1 MANYGIIRIEKI
13 KACDKGVLVGRLKHA
28 FREFPYENERTRN
41 NEIHCSDEKYHQLDP
56 KKKHWQNVLDLY
68 NAIDEGITKRRP
80 DSVSCFE
87 CVVTCSPIEGWS
99 DEDYKEYL
107 KEAIEFTNRKF
118 KQEPLAYAIHY
129 DEKVPHL
136 HLFYSTFEKVYAK
149 KKQTK
154 EEREKGVQ
162 RTEKVYQYN
171 AKRFFGGK
179 DKMRKFQNS
188 FYEEVCKKFKFERG
202 ELSEDT
208 HRTHQ
213 RITLE
218 HEIERYKTLS
228 RALEDQISDV
238 KKRSAELETEY
249 AAKFD
254 TLKMSSERLGSFMD
268 TVHSSKKY
276 KNEVNLADILHDL
289 TDEERK
295 KCWKQ
300 LKNYADD
307 IRETRKSG
315 NEETKNSVK
324 SKGRT

>member
-1 MANYGIIRIEKI
+1 MAGYGIIRVDKI

-28 FREFPYENERTRN
+28 FREFPYQNEKTKN
-41 NEIHCSDEKYHQLDP
+41 NEIFCDDFDLW
-56 KKKHWQNVLDLY
+56 KKHWQNVMTLY
-68 NAIDEGITKRRP
+68 DTIDETITKRRP

-87 CVVTCSPIEGWS
+87 VVITSSQVEGWT
-99 DEDYKEYL
+99 ENDYRQYL
-107 KEAIEFTNRKF
+107 KKGIEFTKRQF
-118 KQEPLAYAIHY
+118 RQEPMAYAIHW
-129 DEKVPHL
+129 DEKVPHV
-136 HLFYSTFEKVYAK
+136 HLFYSTFEKVEAK

-154 EEREKGVQ
+154 EERENGTQ
-162 RTEKVYQYN
+162 RTEKVCQYN

-179 DKMRKFQNS
+179 EKMRQFQDS
-188 FYEEVCKKFKFERG
+188 FYEEVCREFKFERG
-202 ELSEDT
+202 EVSDES

-218 HEIERYKTLS
+218 NEIKRYKTLS
-228 RALEDQISDV
+228 RGLEEQISDV

-254 TLKMSSERLGSFMD
+254 TLKMSSERLSSFMD
-268 TVHSSKKY
+268 TVHKAKNY

-300 LKNYADD
+300 LKNYADNL
-307 IRETRKSG
+307 RKTRKSG